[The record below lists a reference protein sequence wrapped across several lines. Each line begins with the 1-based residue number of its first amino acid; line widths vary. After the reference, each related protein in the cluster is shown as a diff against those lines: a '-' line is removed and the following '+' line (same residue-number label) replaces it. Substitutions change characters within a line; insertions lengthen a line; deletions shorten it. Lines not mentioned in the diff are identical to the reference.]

1 MANLNGFNANEVEP
15 AVGFDPIPAGKYL
28 AVITDSKMK
37 PTKSGVGNFL
47 ELTFQIL
54 EPACAADAAGRGEHK
69 GRLVWS
75 RLNLDNPNA
84 TTVKIARAELSAI
97 CRAVGVLSPKD
108 SVELHNLPLVITVA
122 QKKRPDTGEMGNVI
136 KGYAKKD
143 AAAPRM
149 AAAGGNGKAPW
160 QR

>member
-28 AVITDSKMK
+28 AVITESGMK

-47 ELTFQIL
+47 ELTFQVL
-54 EPACAADAAGRGEHK
+54 EGEFK
-69 GRLVWS
+69 GRLLWA

-97 CRAVGVLSPKD
+97 CRAIGVMAPKD
-108 SVELHNLPLVITVA
+108 SVELHNLPLIITVA
-122 QKKRPDTGEMGNVI
+122 HKKRQDTGEITNVI
-136 KGYAKKD
+136 KGYARKD
-143 AAAPRM
+143 ATTPKPTT
-149 AAAGGNGKAPW
+149 AAGGNGKAPW
-160 QR
+160 QK